1 MLSKSKKIELLPHS
15 LYISNYLPN
24 WDLDGSFWLYV
35 SLSILSFISLQVLH
49 KIKVSCQCQC
59 PVVYRSGTSD
69 RCTIMWKTPT
79 IVSCSLL
86 QISVSLT
93 IPNEIPIYSD
103 CFGQNITSIQ
113 TLPLSANTVYTATI
127 TDECGS
133 TCSVNCSTVQIDGKN
148 VTRYQYY
155 VCHVVSHLTISMSQC

>member
-1 MLSKSKKIELLPHS
+1 MGLSG
-15 LYISNYLPN
+15 YM
-24 WDLDGSFWLYV
+24 
-35 SLSILSFISLQVLH
+35 SLSIYMILKTILFYFTPGPPQ
-49 KIKVSCQCQC
+49 KVSCQCQC
-59 PVVYRSGTSD
+59 PVVHRSGTSD

-93 IPNEIPIYSD
+93 IPNGIPLYSD
-103 CFGQNITSIQ
+103 WFGQNITSIQ
-113 TLPLSANTVYTATI
+113 TIPLSANTVYTATI

-148 VTRYQYY
+148 VARYQ
-155 VCHVVSHLTISMSQC
+155 

>member
-1 MLSKSKKIELLPHS
+1 M
-15 LYISNYLPN
+15 
-24 WDLDGSFWLYV
+24 
-35 SLSILSFISLQVLH
+35 ILKTILFYFTPGPPQ
-49 KIKVSCQCQC
+49 KVSCQCQC
-59 PVVYRSGTSD
+59 PVVHRSGTSD

-93 IPNEIPIYSD
+93 IPNGIPLYSD
-103 CFGQNITSIQ
+103 WFGQNITSIQ
-113 TLPLSANTVYTATI
+113 TIPLSANTVYTATI

-148 VTRYQYY
+148 VARYQNH
-155 VCHVVSHLTISMSQC
+155 VCHMVSHLTISMSQC